1 MTPGEAEVGHAVVAV
16 TRTLAHEGHRSDV
29 RNICV
34 SSDGESLLTVSAG
47 LVRAL
52 AGCHSFWLAVTA
64 LLVAQAKL
72 WNAKT
77 MSCVRSMECG
87 FALCCGFGPG
97 NRHGLIGT
105 KAGAIQVFDLA
116 SGDLVEEVTDAHEGA
131 IWGIAVRPDDR
142 GFVTGGADKQVKFW
156 DFELKTAASDGSG
169 AKQLTVV
176 HTRALLMTSEVQ
188 CIAYSHHTDAAK
200 LLVAV
205 GLLDN
210 TIKVRC
216 T

>member
-1 MTPGEAEVGHAVVAV
+1 MLSVAPLD
-16 TRTLAHEGHRSDV
+16 R
-29 RNICV
+29 ICV
-34 SSDGESLLTVSAG
+34 VC
-47 LVRAL
+47 VRACC
-52 AGCHSFWLAVTA
+52 GHPRFQTKV
-64 LLVAQAKL
+64 

-77 MSCVRSMECG
+77 MSCVRSIECG

-105 KAGAIQVFDLA
+105 KTGSIQVFDLA
-116 SGDLVEEVTDAHEGA
+116 SGDLVEEVADAHEGA
-131 IWGIAVRPDDR
+131 IWGLAVRPDDR

-156 DFELKTAASDGSG
+156 DFELKTGASDGSG

-176 HTRALLMTSEVQ
+176 HTRALLMTAEVQ

-210 TIKVRC
+210 TVKVGVTAAC
-216 T
+216 VVPSPSIVVSCVPSHPGVF